1 MPQMANALRT
11 RAGAHAITQV
21 YVCKLPASRAAS
33 PTNDPLIRTDFFEL
47 TMGYFWFRDTVARR
61 SLRVPDALMG

>member
-11 RAGAHAITQV
+11 PARAHAITQV
-21 YVCKLPASRAAS
+21 YVCKLPAGQAAS
-33 PTNDPLIRTDFFEL
+33 PTNDPLIRTDFEL
-47 TMGYFWFRDTVARR
+47 TMGQFWFRDTVARR